1 MKFKIEVNQK
11 RIEEYFEELDWIKE
25 RMLEYLDKD
34 IDMVNYYEA
43 KLDEYQDILD
53 SIIIERG

>member
-1 MKFKIEVNQK
+1 MKFKIEVGQK